1 MMFYHYLS
9 WYLRQVNLSDLSIL
23 CIKYEEKKRVE
34 GVFIKIYSFN
44 ISYRPHTYEGIGFK
58 TFAFT
63 LKFCISDKK
72 YAWCIIYD

>member
-1 MMFYHYLS
+1 MMFSHYLLS
-9 WYLRQVNLSDLSIL
+9 YLRQVNLSDLSIL

-58 TFAFT
+58 TF
-63 LKFCISDKK
+63 CIYSKIL
-72 YAWCIIYD
+72 YFR